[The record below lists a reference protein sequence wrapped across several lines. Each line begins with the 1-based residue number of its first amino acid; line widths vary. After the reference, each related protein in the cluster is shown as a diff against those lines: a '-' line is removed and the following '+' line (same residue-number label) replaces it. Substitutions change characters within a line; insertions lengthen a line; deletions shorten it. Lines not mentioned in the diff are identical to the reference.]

1 MIDGPQLNWGYL
13 SRWWREPHEGGS
25 TPIDLGRIWQVAAE
39 SLDLV
44 VDPIARF
51 ELAGTLNSHPGH
63 LRSTEAK
70 QPFPAIFALAVAS
83 RTATEPLASQS
94 RATAAAAL
102 LPWTSVY
109 VATGNPI
116 DEWFFLPI
124 LQAIDLVASAL
135 TNDAKATLLAWV
147 QTFVTSSD
155 RFYGKL
161 APRNPAR
168 ANNWMARRLVIR
180 AMASTVSGDRA
191 ARASIAEMLSDFVG
205 RNLVQDPRREYDGQ
219 TFDFVQRD
227 ALHYHVASFSHSWR
241 SRCSHPTWYPRRF
254 AEGSSAVS
262 SSSVHTRVESA
273 NTSSSRTPPSPSIAS
288 VATPGIR
295 CSRSHPGIPPV
306 VVFCSVSPE
315 QVFLR
320 FEAGLTNWSTPRTT
334 RAPSCWQRSSASRFA
349 RSGRILEWRHGITR
363 AVGTS
368 LGSGTILRQLVA
380 PLERAKC
387 LMSQWKSGAR
397 GIRTLDTSFPVYRI
411 SRKRT

>member
-1 MIDGPQLNWGYL
+1 MIDGPQLNWGSL

-25 TPIDLGRIWQVAAE
+25 TPTDLARIWQVAAE

-63 LRSTEAK
+63 LRSDEAK

-155 RFYGKL
+155 RFYAKL

-191 ARASIAEMLSDFVG
+191 ARASIPEMLSDFVG

-227 ALHYHVASFSHSWR
+227 ALHYHVASLQPLVEITLFAPDLVSE
-241 SRCSHPTWYPRRF
+241 TVRRRIL
-254 AEGSSAVS
+254 S
-262 SSSVHTRVESA
+262 
-273 NTSSSRTPPSPSIAS
+273 
-288 VATPGIR
+288 GI
-295 CSRSHPGIPPV
+295 
-306 VVFCSVSPE
+306 E
-315 QVFLR
+315 FL
-320 FEAGLTNWSTPRTT
+320 
-334 RAPSCWQRSSASRFA
+334 APFA
-349 RSGRILEWRHGITR
+349 RGERQHIEFAHTTIAFDHERGDAGNPVFQVAPWNPAGGRVLLRLAR
-363 AVGTS
+363 ASFPEIRGWTD
-368 LGSGTILRQLVA
+368 QLVDA
-380 PLERAKC
+380 SYDPRPKLMAAIFGEPLRE
-387 LMSQWKSGAR
+387 QEWK
-397 GIRTLDTSFPVYRI
+397 TS
-411 SRKRT
+411 